1 MYYQFMNKWVK
12 KHYGDDKDW
21 TALEGG
27 LTLDESDRA
36 VEYLPNF
43 VVIFEDGYKARGVVI
58 LAEESKFDSP
68 TISKT

>member
-1 MYYQFMNKWVK
+1 MYYQIMDKWVK
-12 KHYGDDKDW
+12 KHYGDDKEW

-43 VVIFEDGYKARGVVI
+43 VVIFENGDKARGVVI
-58 LAEESKFDSP
+58 MKMEIRQGGLSS
-68 TISKT
+68 